1 MLIYLEVTFLRTVF
15 DILDGEKIGTV
26 SGAEV
31 LRFMSGS
38 NAKDLPTHILDTLS
52 EHPDEKMTFGQFVNL
67 VTDRGIL
74 SLTHD
79 PRGKRTSMGVFK
91 TEVQNSTPENSA
103 PGTPDVLRPESS
115 PALSRAERTGS
126 LGRNRNSSVLD
137 QCNYVLSPMLV
148 TAGMSMLATET
159 ASLNFKLDA
168 AQIEIQF
175 QKSKIQEMG
184 EALVQTSI
192 EADERIYQEQE
203 KFKNSKVC

>member
-1 MLIYLEVTFLRTVF
+1 
-15 DILDGEKIGTV
+15 
-26 SGAEV
+26 
-31 LRFMSGS
+31 
-38 NAKDLPTHILDTLS
+38 
-52 EHPDEKMTFGQFVNL
+52 
-67 VTDRGIL
+67 
-74 SLTHD
+74 
-79 PRGKRTSMGVFK
+79 
-91 TEVQNSTPENSA
+91 
-103 PGTPDVLRPESS
+103 
-115 PALSRAERTGS
+115 
-126 LGRNRNSSVLD
+126 
-137 QCNYVLSPMLV
+137 MLV